1 MSTGLPF
8 QDTNPDAILKKA
20 KNGWYP
26 IPDDFP
32 PLARGAHLIK
42 HIVHTNIH
50 LWNTKARTQT
60 QAHRHAT

>member
-1 MSTGLPF
+1 MPF

-32 PLARGAHLIK
+32 PLARGAHL
-42 HIVHTNIH
+42 H
-50 LWNTKARTQT
+50 RTQT
-60 QAHRHAT
+60 DTDTDTDLIRYKIAVAHPCMHASA